1 MKLAI
6 VLPCYNEE
14 EVIDYSNEILCG
26 VILNLLQNRIVED
39 VSIVYVDDG
48 SCDKTWE
55 RIESLSAQRHI
66 NPKITGIKLAK
77 NVGHQNALMAG
88 IKSAYLDGYDA
99 IITIDAD
106 LQDDVSCIRNMVELA
121 KQGNDIVYGVRKD
134 RGTDT
139 FFKRYSAQRFYKL
152 MRSLGCDIVFNH
164 ADFRLMT
171 RKAVEALMSYSERN
185 LFLRGLVK
193 DIGLPSGYVLY
204 DRKERKA
211 GKSKYPLLSM
221 INFALEGITSFSI
234 RPLRIISFVGV
245 VCIFISVILILYGL
259 YSFIVGKALPGWT
272 SIIVSLWF
280 IGGIIILTMG
290 VIGEYI
296 GKIYKEVKNR
306 PRYFIEK
313 KI

>member
-88 IKSAYLDGYDA
+88 VKSAYLDGYDA

-121 KQGNDIVYGVRKD
+121 KQGN
-134 RGTDT
+134 
-139 FFKRYSAQRFYKL
+139 
-152 MRSLGCDIVFNH
+152 DIVFNH